1 MGRALENAVFLE
13 LLRNRN
19 KDISYLKLKSGKKI
33 DFVIGERTKEII
45 QVCYDVS
52 DPDTRS
58 REVSALLEG
67 AKNFGLKAA
76 KIITY
81 DFEDEEIIDGIKI
94 QYIPFWIWALNELK

>member
-1 MGRALENAVFLE
+1 M
-13 LLRNRN
+13 
-19 KDISYLKLKSGKKI
+19 KSGKEI
-33 DFVIGERTKEII
+33 DFVVGERTKEII

-67 AKNFGLKAA
+67 ARNLDLKSG

-94 QYIPFWIWALNELK
+94 QYIPFWIWALNGLK